1 MSEQNK
7 QLALK
12 YIHAMDK
19 GDAATM
25 ATCLAADMTIDV
37 PNASKFGGPKP
48 RETVIGSTDIFKR
61 LMPNGINFTIHS
73 ITAEGDRVLAELES
87 NTTLSNGQP
96 YHNRYVMAFTF
107 ADGKIKHVNEYL
119 CSKTVDEVLYP
130 ALAPLMA
137 EMGLP
142 GIQ

>member
-1 MSEQNK
+1 
-7 QLALK
+7 
-12 YIHAMDK
+12 
-19 GDAATM
+19 
-25 ATCLAADMTIDV
+25 
-37 PNASKFGGPKP
+37 
-48 RETVIGSTDIFKR
+48 
-61 LMPNGINFTIHS
+61 
-73 ITAEGDRVLAELES
+73 VLAELES

-107 ADGKIKHVNEYL
+107 EGGKIKHVNEYL

-142 GIQ
+142 GVGS